1 VTTQLIYDGSFEG
14 LLTSIFEVYER
25 KLLQVKIGREK
36 FYLPDFH
43 NAFLKIETD
52 ITKAERVWNGLVKK
66 ISTHKCTE
74 VYKTF
79 LSEQKDVED
88 ILLSFTRHA
97 FSSCLNIEG
106 DYGHPA
112 VLAVAQI
119 AKKVHREKHRMEAF
133 VRFQRTKDDLYFSF
147 IEPDFNVLPLIA
159 SHFKDRYADQH
170 WIIYDKRR
178 NYGIHYNNESGKILE
193 VQAEAPLSH
202 KPLLPSSICHD
213 EEEVYQT
220 LWKDYFQSVNIVSR
234 KNVKLHLRHVPTRY
248 WKYLVEK
255 Q

>member
-1 VTTQLIYDGSFEG
+1 MTQLIYDGTFEG
-14 LLTSIFEVYER
+14 MLTSIFEVYER
-25 KLLQVKIGREK
+25 KLFSAKIVREK

-43 NAFLKIETD
+43 NAFLKVEAD
-52 ITKAERVWNGLVKK
+52 IKKTERVWNGLVKR
-66 ISTHKCTE
+66 ISAHKCNE

-79 LSEQKDVED
+79 LSEQQDVED
-88 ILLSFTRHA
+88 ILLPFIRHVFA
-97 FSSCLNIEG
+97 SSLNIEG

-133 VRFQRTKDDLYFSF
+133 VRFQRTKDNLYFGSV
-147 IEPDFNVLPLIA
+147 EPDFNVLPLIA
-159 SHFKDRYADQH
+159 PHFKERYADQH
-170 WIIYDKRR
+170 WIIYDNRR
-178 NYGIHYNNESGKILE
+178 NYGIQYNKESGKILE
-193 VQAEAPLSH
+193 VQADASSFH
-202 KPLLPSSICHD
+202 KPFLPSSISHD

-220 LWKDYFQSVNIVSR
+220 LWKDYFQSVNIASR
-234 KNVKLHLRHVPTRY
+234 KNTKLHVRHVPTRY